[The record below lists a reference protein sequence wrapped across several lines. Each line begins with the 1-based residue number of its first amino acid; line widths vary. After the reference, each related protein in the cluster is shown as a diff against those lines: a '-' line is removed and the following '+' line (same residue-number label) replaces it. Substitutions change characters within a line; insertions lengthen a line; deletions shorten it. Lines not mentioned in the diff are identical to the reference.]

1 MDSSDSGSS
10 EFYKRYR
17 HMSSRDGIFLYI
29 FADKSKFTGWVRFG
43 RLFVEIMTMGTFY
56 EVSTILQDAG
66 SSFRLSHGVFED
78 VL

>member
-1 MDSSDSGSS
+1 
-10 EFYKRYR
+10 
-17 HMSSRDGIFLYI
+17 LYI

-56 EVSTILQDAG
+56 ELSTILQDAG